1 MCTRIKK
8 IISVTPIWFFCQHKA
23 PEPKKETP
31 AAPPVAEAAPPAK
44 AKEEPKPVAPAP
56 QAAPDNKS
64 VDSTDNSSPNMPR
77 KLEKRNSLQLFFKNL
92 VK

>member
-1 MCTRIKK
+1 MHKNNK
-8 IISVTPIWFFCQHKA
+8 IISLTSIRFSQHKA

-44 AKEEPKPVAPAP
+44 AKEEPKPAGAPAP

-64 VDSTDNSSPNMPR
+64 ADSTENDSPNMPR
-77 KLEKRNSLQLFFKNL
+77 KLEKRNSLQLFFKTL

>member
-1 MCTRIKK
+1 MHKNNK
-8 IISVTPIWFFCQHKA
+8 IISLTTVRFSQHKA

-44 AKEEPKPVAPAP
+44 AKEEPKPASPAP
-56 QAAPDNKS
+56 QAALDNKS
-64 VDSTDNSSPNMPR
+64 ADSTDNASPNMPR